1 MQVQILTDS
10 LIRFLHPMACWVVLR
25 SRIWQ
30 TWHPQKGNLS
40 GEKLWKIMVNYWKIM
55 VNYGIYVF
63 FLFFVPSFGINHTSE
78 NWETNIM
85 AWLALFVNARH
96 WSPIRWAA
104 LSSLEGFFPQCNLFF
119 QCSAILCED
128 MFGGDKAPIVAAV
141 TAVILQSYR
150 SRSGARSWNR
160 ERIRRRRTPSF
171 RSHRSSSMPGRRRA
185 ADRSP
190 VSKRFQRD
198 FRISWRFLELEQQ
211 VFNFHVRFSW

>member
-1 MQVQILTDS
+1 
-10 LIRFLHPMACWVVLR
+10 MACWVVLR

-40 GEKLWKIMVNYWKIM
+40 GGKLWKIMVNYGKIMVNYGKIMVNYGKIM
-55 VNYGIYVF
+55 VNYGIYVCF
-63 FLFFVPSFGINHTSE
+63 FNFLGTLFWNKPYFRKLRNEHHGVAGSFCKRASLISNPLSCPVKLGRI
-78 NWETNIM
+78 
-85 AWLALFVNARH
+85 F
-96 WSPIRWAA
+96 SPV
-104 LSSLEGFFPQCNLFF
+104 QLFF

-150 SRSGARSWNR
+150 SRSGARIWNR

-171 RSHRSSSMPGRRRA
+171 RSHRSSSMLGKRRA

-190 VSKRFQRD
+190 VCGCTL
-198 FRISWRFLELEQQ
+198 W
-211 VFNFHVRFSW
+211 